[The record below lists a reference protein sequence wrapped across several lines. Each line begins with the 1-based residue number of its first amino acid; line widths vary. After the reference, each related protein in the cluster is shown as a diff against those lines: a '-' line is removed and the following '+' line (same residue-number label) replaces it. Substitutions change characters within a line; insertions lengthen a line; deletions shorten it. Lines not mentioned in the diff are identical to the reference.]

1 MVLKW
6 LVVTLTL
13 LTGLMMIGPV
23 DAQQAAVRQQPIGAP
38 TPVAPDYVIGPEDV
52 LLISV
57 WKNETLSRQLPVRP
71 DGKISMPLLHD
82 IEAAGLTPL
91 QLRDKIATGLT
102 EYMPNPKREK
112 IKIKIIKM
120 KG

>member
-6 LVVTLTL
+6 FVVAITL
-13 LTGLMMIGPV
+13 LAGLTVVGSAG
-23 DAQQAAVRQQPIGAP
+23 AQQAAVRQQPIGAP

-82 IEAAGLTPL
+82 VQAAGLTAM
-91 QLRDKIATGLT
+91 QLRDKIATALG
-102 EYMPNPKREK
+102 EFMPNPEVA
-112 IKIKIIKM
+112 
-120 KG
+120 